1 MPTINTIVVTIGAT
15 ELHEAQRFYEAL
27 GFKANWLWPEEKA
40 THLSLSYGAVSFMVS
55 RQMAEDIQKADLY
68 FRVEGV
74 QDLHDIFKKLNLDI
88 SPLAQS
94 TYGMLDFSFRDPW
107 GHLLTFGEPHGE
119 FSM

>member
-27 GFKANWLWPEEKA
+27 GFKADWLWPEEKP

-88 SPLAQS
+88 SPLTQS
-94 TYGMLDFSFRDPW
+94 TYGMLDFSFCDPW